1 MAAVNAP
8 VIAPV
13 IALKGVS
20 IGYGRNAPPVLADL
34 DLEVERGSFVAIV
47 GPSGVGKSTLLRV
60 VAGLHRQS
68 TGTVV
73 LNASERPQHRPF
85 GLVFQD
91 PRLLPWRRVD
101 RNVQFGLEGLPLS
114 RAERTER
121 ARAALKLVRLEEYAN
136 RWPYELSGGQ
146 RQRVGIARALAVDP
160 DILLMDE
167 PFGALDAI
175 TRRGLQDELKRI
187 HRETGKTT
195 LFVTHDIEEAVFLA
209 DRVLLLAGTPAR
221 VAQDLDTRNGTSAE
235 HVERIRAGLAGDYE
249 I

>member
-1 MAAVNAP
+1 MAA
-8 VIAPV
+8 V
-13 IALKGVS
+13 IALKDVS
-20 IGYGRNAPPVLADL
+20 IGYGKDAPPVLAGL

-60 VAGLHRQS
+60 VAGLHRQRA
-68 TGTVV
+68 GTVV
-73 LNASERPQHRPF
+73 LNAADRPQHRPF

-91 PRLLPWRRVD
+91 PRLLPWRRVE
-101 RNVQFGLEGLPLS
+101 RNVQLGLEGLPVG

-121 ARAALKLVRLEEYAN
+121 ARAALKLVRLEEYGA

-209 DRVLLLAGTPAR
+209 DRVLLLSGTPAR

>member
-1 MAAVNAP
+1 MAA
-8 VIAPV
+8 V

-20 IGYGRNAPPVLADL
+20 IGYGADAPPVLAGL

-60 VAGLHRQS
+60 VAGLHRQRAGS
-68 TGTVV
+68 VV

-91 PRLLPWRRVD
+91 PRLLPWRRVE
-101 RNVQFGLEGLPLS
+101 RNVQLGLEGLPVG
-114 RAERTER
+114 RAERQER
-121 ARAALKLVRLEEYAN
+121 ARAALKLVRLEEYGS

-187 HRETGKTT
+187 HRETAKTT

-209 DRVLLLAGTPAR
+209 DRVLLLSGTPAR
-221 VAQDLDTRNGTSAE
+221 VAQDLDTRKGTSAE